1 VQLCKDLGADIIVDY
16 RTADVY
22 SELST
27 SGPYDMVLDNV
38 GAPTDLYWK
47 SPGFTKPGAKYVQ
60 VGSEV
65 SLGFVYDVA
74 FRFLLPTWLGGG
86 QRPFLFGLTSTSFE
100 DLSKL
105 GQLVAEKSVVPVI
118 DETFGFNNVPQA
130 YNKLKTGRAR
140 GKIVVR
146 VASVD

>member
-1 VQLCKDLGADIIVDY
+1 VQLCKDLGADIVIDY
-16 RTADVY
+16 RTTDVC

-47 SPGFTKPGAKYVQ
+47 SPGFTKPGARYVQ
-60 VGSEV
+60 IGSEV

-86 QRPFLFGLTSTSFE
+86 QRPFSFGLTSTSFE
-100 DLSKL
+100 HLSKL

-118 DETFGFNNVPQA
+118 DETFDFNNVPQA